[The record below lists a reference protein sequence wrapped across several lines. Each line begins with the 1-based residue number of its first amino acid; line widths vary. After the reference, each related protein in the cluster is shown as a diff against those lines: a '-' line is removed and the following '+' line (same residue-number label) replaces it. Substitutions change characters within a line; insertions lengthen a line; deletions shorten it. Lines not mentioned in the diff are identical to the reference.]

1 MPTTALT
8 VPTGAQIV
16 ALLTGSSGSVSQFG
30 DYDDLAIDDEIAA
43 NGEASPANIEYNR
56 MVDLLTANS
65 FDPTALDDVTEYPY
79 AWNALRW
86 ACGYR
91 YTLIDRQRKLAAGG
105 KCETDAEFLERSKS
119 LKRFICQNLSDIS
132 VFSEEYCSVGIFIS
146 PTSVKHNDNLT
157 FTTIV

>member
-1 MPTTALT
+1 MPTTALA

>member
-8 VPTGAQIV
+8 APTGTQIT
-16 ALLTGSSGSVSQFG
+16 ALLTGSAGSVSQFG
-30 DYDDLAIDDEIAA
+30 DYDATAIDLEATA
-43 NGEASPANIEYNR
+43 NGQASPVNIEYNR
-56 MVDLLTANS
+56 MVDLLTANGLDAS
-65 FDPTALDDVTEYPY
+65 ALDNTTEYPY

-105 KCETDAEFLERSKS
+105 KCETEAEFLERAKS
-119 LKRFICQNLSDIS
+119 LKRLVCQNLSDIN

-146 PTSVKHNDNLT
+146 PTSVKHNENIT
-157 FTTIV
+157 FTNII